1 MKAGRLSTTMA
12 ERTERRLPAGL
23 TDSWERST
31 TDPDPLAALASSRD
45 LAQGVR
51 RWQATL
57 VAEAV
62 HHGTTWEQIGDT
74 LGISRQAAW
83 ARFREVL
90 EAKGGRSME
99 AETDELKRRIQEE
112 VWALREAMKSIDES
126 HRKARTEA
134 RDRLREVE
142 RQARQE
148 RKELRDRMKESIRS
162 LQEEFRRLGSSA

>member
-1 MKAGRLSTTMA
+1 MA
-12 ERTERRLPAGL
+12 DGTERRVPAGL
-23 TDSWERST
+23 TDIWERST
-31 TDPDPLAALASSRD
+31 TDQDPLAALASSRD

-62 HHGTTWEQIGDT
+62 RHGSTWEQIGDT

-83 ARFREVL
+83 ARFRDVL
-90 EAKGGRSME
+90 EGGRSME
-99 AETDELKRRIQEE
+99 AETDELKRKIQEE

-134 RDRLREVE
+134 RDRLRDVE

-148 RKELRDRMKESIRS
+148 RQELRDRMKESIRS
-162 LQEEFRRLGSSA
+162 LKEEFRRLGSSA